1 LPPPSGGPHSAVHD
15 VVPPN
20 RSGIGTKRGS
30 CNPESL
36 SFVGHKERV
45 AATDAELVR
54 GALGGSEAAFR
65 EIVERY
71 QRPLFG
77 VIARVVRDQARAEE
91 LAQDA
96 FVKAFRALHTY
107 DPGRKFAAW
116 LLTVAHHVAI
126 DEVRKGTLDT
136 VSLERLTPPGEDGSR
151 AFEIPD
157 VKTPTPAVQA
167 ERGELA
173 GALRTAISRLRPE
186 YRELVSLKYEQELE
200 YEDIVEITGMPM
212 GTIKSSLHR
221 ARKELQEQ
229 LQELGWGN

>member
-1 LPPPSGGPHSAVHD
+1 MP
-15 VVPPN
+15 
-20 RSGIGTKRGS
+20 
-30 CNPESL
+30 
-36 SFVGHKERV
+36 
-45 AATDAELVR
+45 ATDAELVR

-71 QRPLFG
+71 QRPVFG
-77 VIARVVRDQARAEE
+77 VIVRVVRDQARGEE

-107 DPGRKFAAW
+107 DPGRKFSAW

-126 DEVRKGTLDT
+126 DEVRKGSLNT
-136 VSLERLTPPGEDGSR
+136 VSLEMLTPPGDDGSGR
-151 AFEIPD
+151 AFD
-157 VKTPTPAVQA
+157 VADAKAPTPAVQA

-173 GALRTAISRLRPE
+173 VALRTAISRLRPE

-200 YEDIVEITGMPM
+200 YEDIVDITGMPM

-229 LQELGWGN
+229 LQELGWGR